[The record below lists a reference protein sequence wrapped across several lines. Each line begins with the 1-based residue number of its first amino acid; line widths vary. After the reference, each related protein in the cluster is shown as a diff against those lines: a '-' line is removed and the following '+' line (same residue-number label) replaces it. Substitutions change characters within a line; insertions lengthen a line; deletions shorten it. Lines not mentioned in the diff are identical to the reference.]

1 MALLAAQAK
10 EAGSLLGPPTTTVV
24 AVVVV
29 VVWARDPNETHK
41 TDQNVWLQL
50 LELVQSFTMVPPM
63 EFDNHLWA
71 PWPCTN

>member
-29 VVWARDPNETHK
+29 VVWARDPNKAHK
-41 TDQNVWLQL
+41 TDQCLYGFNSIAGVG
-50 LELVQSFTMVPPM
+50 EVVR
-63 EFDNHLWA
+63 
-71 PWPCTN
+71 